1 MQIVFASNLGD
12 AMHFFMEAEIA
23 LMEKNETIAL
33 ENLKKSLKLYPNS
46 PTIYH
51 AIGDLYQNQN
61 NYPNAIDNYILAYNL
76 NQNNELGVKIFNLYK
91 QIGEI
96 DKANIFL
103 DQLLII
109 NPQNS
114 QLLYEKAQLHFI
126 DENWEGLIHIY
137 AEIYISERDQS
148 ILNRMIEIG
157 NATGTIHVVYSEI
170 LRIKSNTEDELILL
184 EILSQIAYSL
194 ENFQDAISHLDT
206 LKQLSESNTPF
217 LLLGD
222 IFMKMGNFKEAKLN
236 LEYIYHRGTTNFKI
250 MRSLLICYSNLD
262 EIENETSLSKAIMDI
277 YPEESLGYE
286 SYALSLLENGQIS
299 DAISILFL
307 AKNRFPDNFSILFYL
322 GSSYRK
328 IGQIEAA
335 LLEFKLA
342 LELQPQSTVL
352 WHSMALIYED
362 LNQYDASDSLFFMI
376 LESDLHNA
384 MDMNDYAYIISERE
398 SSTQEDLQFALS
410 LAEKAISLEPTNSM
424 IMDTLGWIYFQ
435 MGKSNLAL
443 KYLQSSI
450 ESGGDNS
457 IILEHLGDVYLKM
470 GNIKKAQDI
479 FNKSIILN
487 PSNEKLKVKLEQ
499 LDD

>member
-12 AMHFFMEAEIA
+12 AMYFFIEAEIA
-23 LMEKNETIAL
+23 LMERNEIIAL
-33 ENLKKSLKLYPNS
+33 ENLEKSLKLYPNS

-51 AIGDLYQNQN
+51 GIADLYQNQN
-61 NYPNAIDNYILAYNL
+61 DYPNALENYILAYDLNL
-76 NQNNELGVKIFNLYK
+76 NYELGVKIFNLYK

-103 DQLLII
+103 DELLII
-109 NPQNS
+109 HPQNP

-126 DENWEGLIHIY
+126 DENWRGLIEIY

-148 ILNRMIEIG
+148 ILKRMIEIG
-157 NATGTIHVVYSEI
+157 NATSTINVVYAEI
-170 LRIKSNTEDELILL
+170 LSIKSKVEDELILL

-194 ENFQDAISHLDT
+194 ENFNDAISHLNN

-222 IFMKMGNFKEAKLN
+222 IFMKMGNYKEAKLN
-236 LEYIYHRGTTNFKI
+236 LEYVYDTGTTNFGI

-262 EIENETSLSKAIMDI
+262 EIENETNLSKAMMDI
-277 YPEESLGYE
+277 YPEENLGYE
-286 SYALSLLENGQIS
+286 SYALSLLESGQTS
-299 DAISILFL
+299 DAISILLL
-307 AKNRFPDNFSILFYL
+307 AKKKFPDNFSISFYL
-322 GSSYRK
+322 GSCYRQ
-328 IGQIEAA
+328 ISQIEAA
-335 LLEFKLA
+335 LIEFKVA
-342 LELQPQSTVL
+342 LELQPQSTII

-362 LNQYDASDSLFFMI
+362 LNQYDTSDSLFVMI
-376 LESDLHNA
+376 LESDSHNA

-398 SSTQEDLQFALS
+398 SSTLEDLKFALS
-410 LAEKAISLEPTNSM
+410 LAEQAIGLEPNNSM

-435 MGKSNLAL
+435 MGETKLAL
-443 KYLQSSI
+443 KYLESSI
-450 ESGGDNS
+450 QNGGDNS

-479 FNKSIILN
+479 FNKSLILN
-487 PSNEKLKVKLEQ
+487 PSNEGLKAKLER